1 MSMLLYIYNRFY
13 NNYIISI
20 IDINKEYFK
29 MCFSKILLEIN
40 KTIEIGLLNSYFF
53 RVIQF

>member
-1 MSMLLYIYNRFY
+1 MSILLYIYNRFY

-29 MCFSKILLEIN
+29 MYFCKILLGIN

>member
-29 MCFSKILLEIN
+29 MCFCKILLGIN
-40 KTIEIGLLNSYFF
+40 NTIEIGLLNSYFF